1 MQCSSAQLIN
11 LQTQCKIRKAA
22 YLHFIILIQ
31 YALKTVTS
39 PQPTHRDIHPAEK
52 NRKSIRVIYQPNDQ
66 SSFVFHLQ
74 KKRTESRHLIREPEE
89 YRSPPHHQTTT
100 PYPHPHPQSPDLGGF
115 MQSSSSMSDPYM
127 LSGNIAEVH
136 GGGCEIHMN
145 SFPSSGAAMG
155 IAPAGG
161 AIPLHY
167 GQGQKLPYGLN
178 WLRPV
183 IFCCS
188 TQSLLSR
195 FPSRAKRIDV
205 ISRVIF
211 PMVFAV
217 FNLAYWLYYL
227 FAKSK
232 SPQQED

>member
-1 MQCSSAQLIN
+1 
-11 LQTQCKIRKAA
+11 
-22 YLHFIILIQ
+22 
-31 YALKTVTS
+31 
-39 PQPTHRDIHPAEK
+39 
-52 NRKSIRVIYQPNDQ
+52 
-66 SSFVFHLQ
+66 
-74 KKRTESRHLIREPEE
+74 
-89 YRSPPHHQTTT
+89 
-100 PYPHPHPQSPDLGGF
+100 

-145 SFPSSGAAMG
+145 SFPSMSGGAAMG
-155 IAPAGG
+155 IAPGGG
-161 AIPLHY
+161 AVPLHY

-183 IFCCS
+183 ILCC
-188 TQSLLSR
+188 TAHSLLSR

-232 SPQQED
+232 SPQLED

>member
-1 MQCSSAQLIN
+1 MRPVIFCCTAHSLLSRFPSRAKRIDV
-11 LQTQCKIRKAA
+11 I
-22 YLHFIILIQ
+22 
-31 YALKTVTS
+31 S
-39 PQPTHRDIHPAEK
+39 
-52 NRKSIRVIYQPNDQ
+52 RVIFPM
-66 SSFVFHLQ
+66 VFAVYNLADASLLFQ
-74 KKRTESRHLIREPEE
+74 KKRTETRNSIRDSEE
-89 YRSPPHHQTTT
+89 YRPTTTT

-183 IFCCS
+183 ILCC
-188 TQSLLSR
+188 TAHSLLSR